1 VTSATSTTRRTS
13 PLTPRAQ
20 RLEELFDAALDLTPE
35 KRAGFVDDACGLDA
49 TLRRELQAMLTADA
63 AAETDASTEA
73 IAREPGAIGRF
84 EVLGRIG
91 EGGMG
96 VVYLGH
102 DARLDRKVAI
112 KLLRGAVSRGA
123 LLRLEREAQAMAKV
137 THPNVVPIY
146 EVVDVDELGVAVVME
161 YIEGSTASQW
171 LRAEQRTWREVVALF
186 LEASRG
192 LEAAHAAGMVHRDF
206 KADNVLVGRDG
217 RVRVVDFGLARSASV
232 GRAPDGEIGAVTLLD
247 VGLTQQGALLGTPT
261 HMSPEQFRGE
271 TVGPATDQ
279 FALAVALYRGVYG
292 CLPFPGDDLP
302 TIRASVL
309 RGELGP
315 PPSDRVPPALTAAIV
330 RGLAHAPGDRWPS
343 IEAFAKELE
352 RVVGV
357 SPEDD
362 LSRAAHV
369 RRLVMLAVLPCGLLS
384 SLLASAATAESGLT
398 RAELVLH
405 ALGAALILGAIT
417 LGLRKRLLITAID
430 RRLALIIN
438 AFFWAFTFHRLLLVP
453 LGQSVTELFVSEGI
467 MLGLACFA
475 GALAIARWLGWV
487 TLLSALYACIA
498 TLWPVSAGHGFNALL
513 TMTTMVAVYFWG
525 RDRVEPVRPPLA

>member
-35 KRAGFVDDACGLDA
+35 KRAGFVDDACGLDG

-161 YIEGSTASQW
+161 YIEGSTASHW

-279 FALAVALYRGVYG
+279 FALAVALYRG
-292 CLPFPGDDLP
+292 
-302 TIRASVL
+302 
-309 RGELGP
+309 E
-315 PPSDRVPPALTAAIV
+315 
-330 RGLAHAPGDRWPS
+330 
-343 IEAFAKELE
+343 
-352 RVVGV
+352 
-357 SPEDD
+357 
-362 LSRAAHV
+362 
-369 RRLVMLAVLPCGLLS
+369 
-384 SLLASAATAESGLT
+384 
-398 RAELVLH
+398 
-405 ALGAALILGAIT
+405 
-417 LGLRKRLLITAID
+417 
-430 RRLALIIN
+430 
-438 AFFWAFTFHRLLLVP
+438 
-453 LGQSVTELFVSEGI
+453 
-467 MLGLACFA
+467 
-475 GALAIARWLGWV
+475 
-487 TLLSALYACIA
+487 
-498 TLWPVSAGHGFNALL
+498 
-513 TMTTMVAVYFWG
+513 
-525 RDRVEPVRPPLA
+525 